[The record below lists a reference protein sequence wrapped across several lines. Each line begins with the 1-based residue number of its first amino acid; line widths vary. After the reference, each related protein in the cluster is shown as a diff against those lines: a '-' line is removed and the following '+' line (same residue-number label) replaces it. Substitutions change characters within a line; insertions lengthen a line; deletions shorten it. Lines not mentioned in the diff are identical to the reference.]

1 MCRRRFNPTGHDA
14 DTYYPCSTSG
24 SRRCLSVLKYWTLS
38 LFSDLCILSY
48 SFSWPLMY
56 ACANNP
62 LIRAR
67 PTGHVSTI
75 NDRNVSR
82 AVEENVSVIENHA
95 YGSACNAYNIIE
107 KNQDRP
113 THPGGSIASR
123 ERIYILTS
131 RACMSIFSGSRCVC
145 E

>member
-1 MCRRRFNPTGHDA
+1 
-14 DTYYPCSTSG
+14 
-24 SRRCLSVLKYWTLS
+24 
-38 LFSDLCILSY
+38 
-48 SFSWPLMY
+48 MY

-95 YGSACNAYNIIE
+95 YGSACNVYNIIE
-107 KNQDRP
+107 KIKTGLP
-113 THPGGSIASR
+113 TPGDP
-123 ERIYILTS
+123 
-131 RACMSIFSGSRCVC
+131 
-145 E
+145 